1 MQPQDC
7 LHYTSYEN
15 LLFITY
21 SDVHKLQLAIQW
33 LTVKDVNGS
42 DVVTVNIYIDTPTN

>member
-15 LLFITY
+15 LLFITC

-33 LTVKDVNGS
+33 FTTKDADGSDIVTVK
-42 DVVTVNIYIDTPTN
+42 IYIDMLTN